1 MSPGAMAKCSLVP
14 GVSDDEI
21 ADLLIEG
28 VVNTETDMP
37 EVLGAK

>member
-1 MSPGAMAKCSLVP
+1 MAKCGLVP
-14 GVSDDEI
+14 GVSDYEI

-28 VVNTETDMP
+28 VVSKETDMP